1 MKNLRLVD
9 CVDIKTSSS
18 HRQCCQVIDEKIS
31 DRIVISDDES
41 ESRDYSARRNS
52 DSLITL
58 IYWENLSSS
67 SLLNVRS
74 YIYLCEEL
82 RAHKNDQNAFFTI
95 DQSHAL
101 NDCDHTSILTIYST
115 STWHKLNQEKKRII
129 QYNHTLSFHRAHLS
143 FITHFSAQWMTIIK
157 QENTVS
163 ALQSQASRVQRNV
176 FRLRIENR
184 IKTSLY
190 RILSMKSRAKTM
202 CHNQTVQTLLSRV
215 YSSITRW
222 IEAIDSLLI
231 I

>member
-1 MKNLRLVD
+1 MNLRVVTT
-9 CVDIKTSSS
+9 C
-18 HRQCCQVIDEKIS
+18 
-31 DRIVISDDES
+31 
-41 ESRDYSARRNS
+41 ARRSS
-52 DSLITL
+52 DSSITL
-58 IYWENLSSS
+58 IYWKSLNSS
-67 SLLNVRS
+67 SLLNVKS
-74 YIYLCEEL
+74 YIYLREKSRVQES
-82 RAHKNDQNAFFTI
+82 NQNTFSSI
-95 DQSHAL
+95 DQSQTL
-101 NDCDHTSILTIYST
+101 NDCDHMSILTIYST
-115 STWHKLNQEKKRII
+115 STWHKSNQEKKRII

-202 CHNQTVQTLLSRV
+202 CYNQTVQTLSSRV